1 MDCRICLDWSGLVVS
16 FWGGKGKRC
25 SRAASN
31 ATLGVGIVG
40 GIVDDIVYG
49 IVGGNCLGFDG
60 VGLLIVLHVH
70 EIAMGILN
78 GYRGAYLGKQHLL
91 MVELDS

>member
-1 MDCRICLDWSGLVVS
+1 MKNDFVRIGADDFRGKRCRKNDNERGMKDGLSGLSGLLWIGVS

-40 GIVDDIVYG
+40 G
-49 IVGGNCLGFDG
+49 NCGWD
-60 VGLLIVLHVH
+60 LLVICW
-70 EIAMGILN
+70 
-78 GYRGAYLGKQHLL
+78 
-91 MVELDS
+91 

>member
-1 MDCRICLDWSGLVVS
+1 MKDGLSGLSGLLWIGVS

-40 GIVDDIVYG
+40 GIVDG
-49 IVGGNCLGFDG
+49 IYRGFDG

-91 MVELDS
+91 MVKLDS